1 MQEKAISVKNLYKS
15 YNGLE
20 AVKGVS
26 FDVEQGEFFG
36 YLGPNGAG
44 KTTTIN
50 TITGLANFDSGS
62 VKVMGYDV
70 VKDYLETRKLIGFSH
85 QELFFDISLN
95 VRQILEFQGGYF
107 GMKGE
112 ALQSRVDELLKFF
125 SLKAKEK
132 DWFKGLSGGMK
143 RKLQIAKALVHE
155 PKILILDEPTAG
167 IDVELRK
174 SLWNYLQKIN
184 KQGMT
189 IILTTH
195 YLEEAELLCDRIG
208 IIHKGKIIALDD
220 KEKLL
225 TSISKPKLR
234 LQLKKGL
241 SQVPQEL
248 KGKSYKVK
256 VKDNI
261 LEFECT
267 DIEKDL
273 PKILG
278 ILSKKKIEYN
288 NINVVKDKLEDV
300 YLKLTGDGNEFD
312 RF

>member
-26 FDVEQGEFFG
+26 FDIEQGEFFG

-70 VKDYLETRKLIGFSH
+70 VKDYLEARKLIGFSH

-125 SLKAKEK
+125 NLKAKEK

-143 RKLQIAKALVHE
+143 RKLQIAKALIHE

-234 LQLKKGL
+234 LQLKKDL

-256 VKDNI
+256 VKNKI

-300 YLKLTGDGNEFD
+300 YLKLIGDGNEFD